1 MHFSHGTGASKG
13 VAILFKQNVHKT
25 IHNCITDKEGIYVV
39 LDIELDDIR
48 CTLVNL
54 YSPNEDEPEFFIE
67 LVQTIDALPNDH
79 RIVGGDFLFLSWTWI
94 WTSMEVGKQQ
104 KSTLKLSLKIGCWGA
119 FQKHLLALKSKSS

>member
-79 RIVGGDFLFLSWTWI
+79 RIVGGDFNFVLDLDMDKYGGRKTTKINS
-94 WTSMEVGKQQ
+94 Q
-104 KSTLKLSLKIGCWGA
+104 TLIKNWMLGGV
-119 FQKHLLALKSKSS
+119 SKTFISS